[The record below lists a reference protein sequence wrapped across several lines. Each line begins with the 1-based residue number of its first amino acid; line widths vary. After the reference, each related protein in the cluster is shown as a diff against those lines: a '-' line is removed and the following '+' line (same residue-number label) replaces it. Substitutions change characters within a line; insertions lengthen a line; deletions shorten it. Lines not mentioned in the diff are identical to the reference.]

1 MKLSIIIP
9 IYKVEDYIE
18 RCLKSVINQDL
29 DTFDVECLL
38 INDCTPDN
46 SMRIARRLLDDY
58 NGPISFIIINHH
70 VNKGQSEA
78 RNNGIKNATGDYVLF
93 VDSDDYLLP
102 NSLSRLMSAKE
113 KYPYTDIVIGNVY
126 EHKYK
131 KKQHNINN
139 VLLIKDGTKAR
150 RWMLTNEFSI
160 SPWNKLFKRQFLI
173 DNNLFFEIG
182 IMAEDIPWTYVLYTK
197 ISSIL
202 IIPEVTYGYW
212 YNEKSLSNSYST
224 TDKTV
229 RSYVIGCRI
238 MLCIPYEQ
246 ELYIPQHL
254 FIFRWLLNAINIS
267 DYCESNFI
275 LDQLHS
281 LRKQFFLST
290 IRDLRLILA
299 LFFLLLYN
307 PFHYILHFRIF
318 RHNYNIISKTVYHFA
333 KLFNFLHH

>member
-9 IYKVEDYIE
+9 VYKVEDYIK
-18 RCLKSVINQDL
+18 RCLESVINQEIDN
-29 DTFDVECLL
+29 FEVECLL

-46 SMRIARRLLDDY
+46 SMIIAKEILDKY
-58 NGPISFIIINHH
+58 NGPICFVIINHH

-78 RNNGIKNATGDYVLF
+78 RNNGIKRATGDFVLF

-113 KYPYTDIVIGNVY
+113 RYPYTDIIIGNVY

-131 KKQHNINN
+131 KTQHNINN
-139 VLLIKDGTKAR
+139 DLLIKDGIEAR

-160 SPWNKLFKRQFLI
+160 SPWNKLFNRQFLI
-173 DNNLFFEIG
+173 DNNLYFEIG

-202 IIPEVTYGYW
+202 IIPEVTYSYW
-212 YNEKSLSNSYST
+212 YNESSLSNSYSS
-224 TDKTV
+224 TDKAV
-229 RSYVIGCRI
+229 RSYVIGCHI
-238 MLCIPYEQ
+238 MLNMPYEK

-267 DYCESNFI
+267 DHCESNDI
-275 LDQLHS
+275 LEQLYSLRDQL
-281 LRKQFFLST
+281 FTST
-290 IRDLRLILA
+290 LHDFRLILS
-299 LFFLLLYN
+299 LFFLLLYK
-307 PFHYILHFRIF
+307 PFHCILQFRIF
-318 RHNYNIISKTVYHFA
+318 RHNYNKISKTVYYFA
-333 KLFNFLHH
+333 QLFNFLHH